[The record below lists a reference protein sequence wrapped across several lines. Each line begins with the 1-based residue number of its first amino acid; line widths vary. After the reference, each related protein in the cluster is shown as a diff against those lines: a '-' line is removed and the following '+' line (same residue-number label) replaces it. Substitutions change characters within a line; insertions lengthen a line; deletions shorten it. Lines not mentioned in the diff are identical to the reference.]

1 MLFFIK
7 LHITLKKTA
16 VRNRTLICSI
26 MNISVLLGMRKTN
39 CSILLVDD
47 DKDILFSLRV
57 YLKRFF
63 TQIITLEDPK
73 KIPAML
79 SQEEIDV
86 VLMDMNFQRGVQDG
100 QEGIYWLKQIQ
111 ELSPES
117 VCILMTAYSDVSVAV
132 EGIKQGAFD
141 YVLKPWDNDKLHTTI
156 KAAVQLFRSK
166 KHGKKLQ
173 QLTTSNPASQKKII
187 GKSPAFAQTLSMVE
201 KVADTDA
208 NILLLGENGTGK
220 YVIAKALHQQ
230 SSRVAQ
236 PLIHVDLGALNE
248 NIFESELFGYAKG
261 AFTDAKEDT
270 LGRFELA
277 DGGTIFLDEIGNL
290 PLHLQTKLLQV
301 IQNKTITRLGEGKER
316 KIDVRILCA
325 TNVDLYEEV
334 EKYRFRQDLLY
345 RINTVEIEI
354 PALRNRLT
362 DISLLAS
369 HFLEI
374 NKKKYRKGKLQFS
387 DSALKALEAYHW
399 PGNIRELEHLVE
411 RAVILCDE
419 NQIQTKDMRFSKSQ
433 AIHVE
438 TSNLNLDANEK
449 QLISKALQQYQ
460 GNISKAAKSLGITR
474 ASLYRRMEK
483 HNL

>member
-1 MLFFIK
+1 
-7 LHITLKKTA
+7 
-16 VRNRTLICSI
+16 
-26 MNISVLLGMRKTN
+26 MRKTN